1 MIKYES
7 ELKAT
12 ERKVRELERQIDHV
26 VDDLRSANL
35 AEAEIA
41 VATGEQVREL
51 DDLREQIHWFNE
63 AKKGK
68 TVARC
73 NFRDIGRF
81 LVALRLS
88 KGFSQ
93 QDLAA
98 LLKVSPAQIS
108 KDELREYRGVSI
120 ERAMK
125 ILDALEA
132 KIFLAVDSGPVDE
145 PALKKTELPKVAQE
159 ISAAE
164 NVLDS
169 AGELTK
175 PVTKPVVEIPGDK
188 NPSIRTEWISPKP
201 PELREKPTS
210 VVSEIKEAESTEI
223 PEKKRIVL
231 VLRVSL
237 KNKTWGRDFEL
248 KRAVSDIEKQVL
260 AGAKKLSGID
270 KFPEFFWEYE
280 FVISVSEAAQS
291 AFLESLAKQCEAL
304 AEKHKCSAKLEL
316 KTG

>member
-7 ELKAT
+7 ELKAA
-12 ERKVRELERQIDHV
+12 ERRVRELERQIDHV
-26 VDDLRSANL
+26 VDDLRSTNL

-51 DDLREQIHWFNE
+51 DDLREQMHWFNE

-145 PALKKTELPKVAQE
+145 PALKKRDDNDSCE
-159 ISAAE
+159 I
-164 NVLDS
+164 
-169 AGELTK
+169 GPLT
-175 PVTKPVVEIPGDK
+175 
-188 NPSIRTEWISPKP
+188 
-201 PELREKPTS
+201 
-210 VVSEIKEAESTEI
+210 A
-223 PEKKRIVL
+223 
-231 VLRVSL
+231 
-237 KNKTWGRDFEL
+237 
-248 KRAVSDIEKQVL
+248 
-260 AGAKKLSGID
+260 
-270 KFPEFFWEYE
+270 
-280 FVISVSEAAQS
+280 
-291 AFLESLAKQCEAL
+291 
-304 AEKHKCSAKLEL
+304 
-316 KTG
+316 

>member
-1 MIKYES
+1 M
-7 ELKAT
+7 
-12 ERKVRELERQIDHV
+12 
-26 VDDLRSANL
+26 
-35 AEAEIA
+35 
-41 VATGEQVREL
+41 
-51 DDLREQIHWFNE
+51 
-63 AKKGK
+63 
-68 TVARC
+68 
-73 NFRDIGRF
+73 
-81 LVALRLS
+81 
-88 KGFSQ
+88 
-93 QDLAA
+93 
-98 LLKVSPAQIS
+98 SP
-108 KDELREYRGVSI
+108 
-120 ERAMK
+120 
-125 ILDALEA
+125 
-132 KIFLAVDSGPVDE
+132 
-145 PALKKTELPKVAQE
+145 LKKTELPKVAQE

-175 PVTKPVVEIPGDK
+175 PVTKPVVEIPLDK

-201 PELREKPTS
+201 PELREKPTSVVSVVS

-304 AEKHKCSAKLEL
+304 AEKQKCSAKLEL